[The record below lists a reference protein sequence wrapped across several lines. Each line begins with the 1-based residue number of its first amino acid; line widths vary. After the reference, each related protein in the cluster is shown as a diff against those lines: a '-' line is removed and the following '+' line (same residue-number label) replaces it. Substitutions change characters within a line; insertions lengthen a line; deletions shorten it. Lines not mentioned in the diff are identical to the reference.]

1 MKLEE
6 IKENLCEFDVRNPN
20 VSDSFDSEELEAY
33 KQRKEKGECYCDNC
47 FYHRTELAEELL
59 KYFAEKE
66 N

>member
-47 FYHRTELAEELL
+47 FYHRTELSEELL